1 MTRGSKRLFGL
12 RAKVV
17 VESPAKF
24 REWVGGLP
32 EKIPPDWLATIRQ
45 DTETNPVEEIGAG
58 GA

>member
-1 MTRGSKRLFGL
+1 M

-24 REWVGGLP
+24 REWVDGLKT
-32 EKIPPDWLATIRQ
+32 KIPDPLLESIQQ
-45 DTETNPVEEIGAG
+45 DTETDPIPVGAG